1 MKEMFERRIR
11 RQKRVERPAKELA
24 RHDDQQTD
32 KTKKCSQEETVA
44 QDEPK
49 KKRKRLNDTA
59 DDASTSKDISKKDLN
74 EKPLSKRE
82 LKKKKATLAKL
93 EKKKDK
99 EIRAINMAY
108 IYLKKWKHCKNEWKF
123 EKLRQIWLIDN
134 LLSSYS
140 ISDEIFPIVLEYF
153 EKCRGSARETLI
165 EKAMELMKKAEAE
178 EDEKDKKELMK
189 TTPYKRARQ
198 VLQTL
203 SPSEEI

>member
-1 MKEMFERRIR
+1 MFERRIR
-11 RQKRVERPAKELA
+11 GQKRVERLAKELA
-24 RHDDQQTD
+24 RHNDQQTD
-32 KTKKCSQEETVA
+32 KTKKRSQEETVA

-93 EKKKDK
+93 ERKKDK
-99 EIRAINMAY
+99 EIRDINMAY
-108 IYLKKWKHCKNEWKF
+108 AYLKKWKHCKNEWKF
-123 EKLRQIWLIDN
+123 EKLRQIWLMDN

-140 ISDEIFPIVLEYF
+140 INDELFPVVLEYF

-165 EKAMELMKKAEAE
+165 EKAMELMKKAETE

>member
-1 MKEMFERRIR
+1 
-11 RQKRVERPAKELA
+11 
-24 RHDDQQTD
+24 
-32 KTKKCSQEETVA
+32 
-44 QDEPK
+44 
-49 KKRKRLNDTA
+49 
-59 DDASTSKDISKKDLN
+59 
-74 EKPLSKRE
+74 
-82 LKKKKATLAKL
+82 
-93 EKKKDK
+93 
-99 EIRAINMAY
+99 MAY